1 MRRFRRTQ
9 PITVR
14 ITAGFLV
21 AMALLF
27 ALTGAFIYGR
37 MQYAL
42 NRSIRDVPSS
52 NRTEIDARI
61 RHRDEALHELL
72 AQLAVAFGG
81 TLLITG
87 FVGYRVARAAL
98 DPVERMRRRAS
109 AESADESFRLPVPDT
124 HDELSRLA
132 ETLNELLERVEA
144 GVRRQHRLIADA
156 SHELRTPLSQLL
168 LQVDLALSR
177 ERSPEEL
184 RAALAALRDDAQRL
198 VRLANDL
205 LLLARADEGEL
216 RLRLEAVDVRELA
229 AESAR
234 RFEEAARRE
243 GRSIALDVEPGLTAL
258 ADPDRLAQALDNLFA
273 NALDHGA
280 GTVTVTGA
288 ADGRGVAIEVRDEGA
303 GFADG
308 FAEHAFDR
316 FTTSSTGR
324 SRGGTGLGLAIVA
337 VIAAAHGG
345 RAVATGGPGGRVRI
359 ELRAPDRVAARPGA
373 DDLGG
378 GGGADGG
385 EHEGDRVGVPEVVH
399 GARPGQQHD
408 RQRERGDGP

>member
-1 MRRFRRTQ
+1 MTRLRRAQ

-42 NRSIRDVPSS
+42 DRSIRDVPSS
-52 NRTEIDARI
+52 NRAEIDARI

-81 TLLITG
+81 TLLISG

-124 HDELSRLA
+124 RDELSRLA
-132 ETLNELLERVEA
+132 ETLNELLARVEA
-144 GVRRQHRLIADA
+144 GVQRQHRLIADA

-168 LQVDLALSR
+168 LQVDLLLSR

-184 RAALAALRDDAQRL
+184 RAALEGLREDAQRL

-216 RLRLEAVDVRELA
+216 ALRLEPVPVADVVA
-229 AESAR
+229 DAAR
-234 RFEEAARRE
+234 RFEETARRE
-243 GRSIALDVEPGLTAL
+243 GRSIAIDVAPGLEAE
-258 ADPDRLAQALDNLFA
+258 ADRDRLAQALDNLFA
-273 NALDHGA
+273 NALQHGE
-280 GTVTVTGA
+280 GTVTVA
-288 ADGRGVAIEVRDEGA
+288 AAATATGVAIEVRDEGS
-303 GFADG
+303 GFAGG

-316 FTTSSTGR
+316 FTTASTGR
-324 SRGGTGLGLAIVA
+324 SGPGTGLGLAIVA
-337 VIAAAHGG
+337 AIATAHGG
-345 RAVATGGPGGRVRI
+345 RAVAVGGPGGRVRI
-359 ELRAPDRVAARPGA
+359 EVLGTADHVAAGPRA
-373 DDLGG
+373 DDLRRGG
-378 GGGADGG
+378 RGDGG
-385 EHEGDRVGVPEVVH
+385 EDERDRVGVAEVVDDV
-399 GARPGQQHD
+399 RPGQQQD
-408 RQRERGDGP
+408 R